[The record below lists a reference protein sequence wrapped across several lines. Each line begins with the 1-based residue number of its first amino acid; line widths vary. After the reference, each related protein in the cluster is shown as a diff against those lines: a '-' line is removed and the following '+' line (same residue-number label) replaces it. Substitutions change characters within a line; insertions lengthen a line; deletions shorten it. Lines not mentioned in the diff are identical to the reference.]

1 MSATVAAAL
10 KRIAVAV
17 FTNKNSR
24 KTVIG
29 LILGIIVIIAMP
41 ISVFISAL
49 NMSADMDSENLKRFA
64 CEELTD
70 EEKAEL
76 QTVEDTMKAIETVMT
91 EKGFTAEKTKE
102 AQALYIFFLYEQSV
116 DENFAEK
123 LSACF
128 AENQTDEQL
137 IAAVNTAFGT
147 ELKAEDYR
155 KLLIMIKSRQK

>member
-10 KRIAVAV
+10 KKAAVAV
-17 FTNKNSR
+17 FTDKKSR

-41 ISVFISAL
+41 IAVFVSAL
-49 NMSADMDSENLKRFA
+49 NMSADMDSEDLKRFA
-64 CEELTD
+64 SEELTD

-76 QTVEDTMKAIETVMT
+76 RVVEDTMKAIETAMT
-91 EKGFTAEKTKE
+91 ERGFTAEKTKE

-116 DENFAEK
+116 DESFAEK

-137 IAAVNTAFGT
+137 IAAVNSAFGT
-147 ELKAEDYR
+147 ELKAEDYG
-155 KLLIMIKSRQK
+155 KILILIKSG

>member
-10 KRIAVAV
+10 KKIAVAV
-17 FTNKNSR
+17 FTDKKSR

-41 ISVFISAL
+41 IAVFVSAL
-49 NMSADMDSENLKRFA
+49 NMSADMDSEDLKRFA
-64 CEELTD
+64 SEELTD

-76 QTVEDTMKAIETVMT
+76 QTVEDTMKAIETAMT
-91 EKGFTAEKTKE
+91 ERGFTAEKTKE
-102 AQALYIFFLYEQSV
+102 AQALYIFFLYERSG
-116 DENFAEK
+116 DESFAEK
-123 LSACF
+123 LSDCF

-137 IAAVNTAFGT
+137 IAAVNSAFGT

-155 KLLIMIKSRQK
+155 KILILIKSHE

>member
-17 FTNKNSR
+17 FTDKKSR

-29 LILGIIVIIAMP
+29 LILGVIVIIAMP
-41 ISVFISAL
+41 IAVFISAL
-49 NMSADMDSENLKRFA
+49 NMSADMDPEDLNRFVS
-64 CEELTD
+64 EELTD

-76 QTVEDTMKAIETVMT
+76 QTVEDMMKAIESAMT
-91 EKGFTAEKTKE
+91 ERGFTAEKTKE
-102 AQALYIFFLYEQSV
+102 AQALYIFFLYEQSRV
-116 DENFAEK
+116 ESFAEK

-137 IAAVNTAFGT
+137 IAAVNSAFGT
-147 ELKAEDYR
+147 ELKAEDYG
-155 KLLIMIKSRQK
+155 KILTLIKSHE

>member
-17 FTNKNSR
+17 FTDKNSR

-29 LILGIIVIIAMP
+29 LILGIIVVISIPIA
-41 ISVFISAL
+41 VFISAL
-49 NMSADMDSENLKRFA
+49 NMSADMDSEDLKCFVS
-64 CEELTD
+64 EELTD

-76 QTVEDTMKAIETVMT
+76 QTVGDTMKAIETAMT
-91 EKGFTAEKTKE
+91 ERGFTAEKTKE
-102 AQALYIFFLYEQSV
+102 AQALYMFFLYERSG
-116 DENFAEK
+116 DESFAEK

-128 AENQTDEQL
+128 AEDQTDEQL

-155 KLLIMIKSRQK
+155 KILIMIKSHQK